1 MDRELAPNIQTL
13 FWLRPDEADDNGLL
27 VWALGRDPLT
37 DEPFQVTEIYGTERE
52 LRLSIVDRK
61 TGRNEGGVN
70 CELPELFPDRPH
82 FKPETANSEIAFRLL
97 PHLQEILRSEPRLVS
112 QYVQNFRLLREVQL
126 LRDRGHL
133 HG

>member
-1 MDRELAPNIQTL
+1 MEREIAPDIQNI

-37 DEPFQVTEIYGTERE
+37 DEPFQITEVYGTERE
-52 LRLSIVDRK
+52 LCLTILDRQ

-70 CELPELFPDRPH
+70 CELPELFPDRPI
-82 FKPETANSEIAFRLL
+82 FKPETATSEIAYRLL
-97 PHLQEILRSEPRLVS
+97 PHLREILLTEPRLVS
-112 QYVQNFRLLREVQL
+112 QYIQNFRLLKEVQM
-126 LRDRGHL
+126 LRSRGHL